1 MKKFKFETF
10 NESLKNQKIYLDE
23 NTSDF
28 FGFAYNN
35 NDISEI
41 INASTLLN
49 YLKKHGILDIETYK
63 ILVPYVSMRE
73 DLVLLGVGY
82 GWWNITN

>member
-1 MKKFKFETF
+1 MKNFKFETF
-10 NESLKNQKIYLDE
+10 NESLKFQKIYLDE

-28 FGFAYNN
+28 FGFVYNN

-49 YLKKHGILDIETYK
+49 YLKKHGILDIETYN